1 MNGNT
6 NGSNPVGSAKANIY
20 LEDILSS
27 LQRSKISPER
37 GLHPESEKSEG
48 NEVSTV
54 ASMSR

>member
-6 NGSNPVGSAKANIY
+6 NGSNPAGTAKANIQ
-20 LEDILSS
+20 EDILSS
-27 LQRSKISPER
+27 LQHLKISPER
-37 GLHPESEKSEG
+37 ELHPKSEQSEG